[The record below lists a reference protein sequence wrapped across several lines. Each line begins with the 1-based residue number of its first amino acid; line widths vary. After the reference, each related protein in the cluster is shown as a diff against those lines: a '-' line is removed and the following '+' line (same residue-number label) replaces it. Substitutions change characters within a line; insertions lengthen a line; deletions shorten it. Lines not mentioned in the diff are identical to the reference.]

1 MKKILFILIALVCA
15 VTACTKEQ
23 MISDLPE
30 DINKPE
36 GGTIGATKAKRG
48 VCQSTNTLD
57 FGQKLVDLKANWYY
71 TWGLDPSNTV
81 EGAEFVPMFWGASSV
96 TKDNCDKINKLYEE
110 GRVFYVLGFN
120 EPDLKE
126 ESNMSVSDALEK
138 WEFLCQNLDSRIK
151 LVSPAP
157 SYPTRA
163 WLDEFMAGVA
173 QRGLRCD
180 YVAVHMYAG
189 IGTQNYQSVIRD
201 VYNKFGKK
209 IWITEF
215 APRDETLEWARQ
227 LIESEAYRNHRVI
240 ILTHS
245 FLATDGSR
253 IEKEGYKLSPRNWP
267 QAVWDKLIYPSKN
280 ICLVLCG
287 HTGAPPKFDA
297 AGTADY
303 RSTSALRVDKA
314 ADGHDIPQMMFNSQ
328 NGDGDWNGNGG
339 DCWLRIL
346 EFKPDGKTISV
357 STFSPLFAISKR
369 TAHMAWR
376 NEACDRFDI
385 TVARP

>member
-36 GGTIGATKAKRG
+36 GGTTGATKAKRG

-81 EGAEFVPMFWGASSV
+81 EGAEYVPMFWGATSV

-215 APRDETLEWARQ
+215 APRDDNAKNNGYNSYTESRVLDQMKVLLPAYEGMNEVFRYSWFGCASPTMIGLITSRFFGDDERITSLGEYYATLEPNDDIR
-227 LIESEAYRNHRVI
+227 L
-240 ILTHS
+240 
-245 FLATDGSR
+245 
-253 IEKEGYKLSPRNWP
+253 
-267 QAVWDKLIYPSKN
+267 KN
-280 ICLVLCG
+280 
-287 HTGAPPKFDA
+287 
-297 AGTADY
+297 
-303 RSTSALRVDKA
+303 
-314 ADGHDIPQMMFNSQ
+314 Q
-328 NGDGDWNGNGG
+328 
-339 DCWLRIL
+339 
-346 EFKPDGKTISV
+346 
-357 STFSPLFAISKR
+357 
-369 TAHMAWR
+369 
-376 NEACDRFDI
+376 
-385 TVARP
+385 

>member
-1 MKKILFILIALVCA
+1 
-15 VTACTKEQ
+15 
-23 MISDLPE
+23 
-30 DINKPE
+30 
-36 GGTIGATKAKRG
+36 
-48 VCQSTNTLD
+48 
-57 FGQKLVDLKANWYY
+57 
-71 TWGLDPSNTV
+71 
-81 EGAEFVPMFWGASSV
+81 MFWGASSV

-157 SYPTRA
+157 SYPMRA

-215 APRDETLEWARQ
+215 APRDDNAKNNGYNSYTESRVLDQMKVLLPAYEGMNEVFRYSWFGCASPTMIGLITSRFFGDDERITSLGEYYATLEPNNDIR
-227 LIESEAYRNHRVI
+227 L
-240 ILTHS
+240 
-245 FLATDGSR
+245 
-253 IEKEGYKLSPRNWP
+253 
-267 QAVWDKLIYPSKN
+267 KN
-280 ICLVLCG
+280 
-287 HTGAPPKFDA
+287 
-297 AGTADY
+297 
-303 RSTSALRVDKA
+303 
-314 ADGHDIPQMMFNSQ
+314 Q
-328 NGDGDWNGNGG
+328 
-339 DCWLRIL
+339 
-346 EFKPDGKTISV
+346 
-357 STFSPLFAISKR
+357 
-369 TAHMAWR
+369 
-376 NEACDRFDI
+376 
-385 TVARP
+385 

>member
-36 GGTIGATKAKRG
+36 GGTTGATKAKRG

-201 VYNKFGKK
+201 VYNKFGQ
-209 IWITEF
+209 ENL
-215 APRDETLEWARQ
+215 D
-227 LIESEAYRNHRVI
+227 HRV
-240 ILTHS
+240 
-245 FLATDGSR
+245 R
-253 IEKEGYKLSPRNWP
+253 
-267 QAVWDKLIYPSKN
+267 
-280 ICLVLCG
+280 
-287 HTGAPPKFDA
+287 A
-297 AGTADY
+297 A
-303 RSTSALRVDKA
+303 RRQCQEQRLQQL
-314 ADGHDIPQMMFNSQ
+314 H
-328 NGDGDWNGNGG
+328 
-339 DCWLRIL
+339 
-346 EFKPDGKTISV
+346 
-357 STFSPLFAISKR
+357 
-369 TAHMAWR
+369 
-376 NEACDRFDI
+376 
-385 TVARP
+385 